1 MYLGKMQ
8 TSITS
13 DNLQEDNNLKE
24 GNKVLEESKK
34 KSIRENKIKVNVY
47 LSEPNNVYYEM
58 MLSPGDV
65 IGNLLLYIE
74 KYFPK
79 DKYDHVC
86 VYKNDSP
93 IFTNYDTGEEIDIS
107 KTYVEHG
114 FYIKESQRN
123 NGYGSGP
130 GSGSGSGPGS
140 GSGSDI
146 YEPSCSIKIK
156 LKITK
161 LKEIKK

>member
-8 TSITS
+8 TSIKS
-13 DNLQEDNNLKE
+13 DKLQE
-24 GNKVLEESKK
+24 GNMHENDKVLEESKK

-65 IGNLLLYIE
+65 IGNLLIYIE
-74 KYFPK
+74 KFFPK

-86 VYKNDSP
+86 IYKNDCP

-107 KTYVEHG
+107 KTYIQHG

-123 NGYGSGP
+123 NGYGSR
-130 GSGSGSGPGS
+130 S

-146 YEPSCSIKIK
+146 HEPSCSIKIK

>member
-1 MYLGKMQ
+1 MYVYVDKMQ
-8 TSITS
+8 KTTKSS
-13 DNLQEDNNLKE
+13 KLQQGNMQQGNMHENN
-24 GNKVLEESKK
+24 NVLEESKK
-34 KSIRENKIKVNVY
+34 KSNRENKIKVNVY

-65 IGNLLLYIE
+65 IGNLLIYIQ
-74 KYFPK
+74 KFFPK

-93 IFTNYDTGEEIDIS
+93 IFTNFETGEEIDIS
-107 KTYVEHG
+107 KTYIEHG

-123 NGYGSGP
+123 NGYSSGYGSG
-130 GSGSGSGPGS
+130 
-140 GSGSDI
+140 I
-146 YEPSCSIKIK
+146 YEPECSIKIK

-161 LKEIKK
+161 LKEIMK

>member
-8 TSITS
+8 TSIKS
-13 DNLQEDNNLKE
+13 DKLKE
-24 GNKVLEESKK
+24 GNKVQEESKK
-34 KSIRENKIKVNVY
+34 KSNRENKIKVNVY

-58 MLSPGDV
+58 MISPNDA
-65 IGNLLLYIE
+65 IGNLLNYVE
-74 KYFPK
+74 KFFPK

-86 VYKNDSP
+86 IYKNGSP

-107 KTYVEHG
+107 KTYTEHG
-114 FYIKESQRN
+114 FYKKDSWSESESVS
-123 NGYGSGP
+123 GYRSR
-130 GSGSGSGPGS
+130 SR
-140 GSGSDI
+140 SDI

>member
-8 TSITS
+8 TSIKS

-24 GNKVLEESKK
+24 GNKVQEESKK
-34 KSIRENKIKVNVY
+34 KSNRENKIKVNVY

-65 IGNLLLYIE
+65 IGNLLIYIE
-74 KYFPK
+74 KFFPRT
-79 DKYDHVC
+79 KYEHVSI
-86 VYKNDSP
+86 YKNGSP

-107 KTYVEHG
+107 KTYTQHG
-114 FYIKESQRN
+114 FYKKDSWSESE
-123 NGYGSGP
+123 SV
-130 GSGSGSGPGS
+130 SGSRSR
-140 GSGSDI
+140 SDI
-146 YEPSCSIKIK
+146 HEHSCSIKIK

-161 LKEIKK
+161 LKEIMK